1 MPVRR
6 PIPWE
11 HAKTVPFLASVSPLW
26 YLSFGPFLRRQTS
39 SMGDGLFLETTV
51 IFLLVSIVPFCV
63 GGACCAVVPFFGW
76 CRWCFLC
83 GGAFGVDGA
92 FS

>member
-1 MPVRR
+1 
-6 PIPWE
+6 
-11 HAKTVPFLASVSPLW
+11 
-26 YLSFGPFLRRQTS
+26 
-39 SMGDGLFLETTV
+39 MGDGLFLETTV